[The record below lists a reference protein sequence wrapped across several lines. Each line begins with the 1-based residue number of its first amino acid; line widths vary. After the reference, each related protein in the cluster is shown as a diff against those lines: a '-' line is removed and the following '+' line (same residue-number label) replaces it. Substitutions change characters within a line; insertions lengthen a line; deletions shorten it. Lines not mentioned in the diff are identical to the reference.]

1 MTKPLRKIEDV
12 PAAASIGKSALPQV
26 VKALTGVLGSTYVL
40 YQKSLYYHWN
50 VRGHNFYGLHKLFEE
65 HYEELH
71 NAGDVIAE
79 RIRALGYV
87 APGTLAEFLQLSQ
100 VGEDKDLPKDTATMI
115 ANLLESHE
123 ICAKQAQDA
132 LKAAEKSEDQVTVDL
147 MVRRMDFH
155 ATAAWMLRAIEPVR

>member
-12 PAAASIGKSALPQV
+12 PAAATEKSALPQV

-50 VRGHNFYGLHKLFEE
+50 VRGANFYGLHKLFEE

-87 APGTLAEFLQLSQ
+87 APGTLAEFLQLSL
-100 VGEDKDLPKDTATMI
+100 VKEDKDLPKDTATMV

-123 ICAKQAQDA
+123 ICSKQAQET
-132 LKAAEKSEDQVTVDL
+132 LKLAEKSEDQVTMDL
-147 MVRRMDFH
+147 MVKRMDFH
-155 ATAAWMLRAIEPVR
+155 AKTAWMLRAIEPAKA